1 MKTRKSER
9 RILRGE
15 RPIVSTDDSII
26 LSPERHL
33 PPPPPPARVPKL
45 APAFISIPYKENRC
59 VETILDEIPELRAIF
74 NTPEKMDL
82 LAGFT
87 VCERDLSDKERYKA
101 KQRSYVERRARPLLK
116 REVESALADE
126 EIDMDVLLE
135 ERDFESRWDEEMRR
149 RGII

>member
-1 MKTRKSER
+1 MRTRKVER

-33 PPPPPPARVPKL
+33 PPPPPPARVPKH

-59 VETILDEIPELRAIF
+59 VETILEEIPELRAIF
-74 NTPEKMDL
+74 NTPAKMNI

-87 VCERDLSDKERYKA
+87 ACERDISEKERRQG
-101 KQRSYVERRARPLLK
+101 KQASYVARRSERPLLK
-116 REVESALADE
+116 REVEKEITEILSDE
-126 EIDMDVLLE
+126 QWED
-135 ERDFESRWDEEMRR
+135 EMRK